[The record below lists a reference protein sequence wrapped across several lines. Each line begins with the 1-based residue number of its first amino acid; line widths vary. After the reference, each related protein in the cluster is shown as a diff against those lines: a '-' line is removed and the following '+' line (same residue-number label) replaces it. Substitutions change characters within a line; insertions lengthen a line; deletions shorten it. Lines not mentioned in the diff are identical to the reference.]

1 MVCYLTWPIPFQN
14 RNPNRIGIRVNSL
27 NQNSLSSQ
35 SILNPKL
42 TEDGKRSPKGKSKVE
57 LAKKTNAGKR
67 KTGAKVKLANSFVD
81 VKVKLLSDAMQE
93 SNGGKSMVDDGTTQ
107 NEGENMGT
115 VKMPDKFMYFPF
127 KFNSNNKC
135 RQHFNFNNIH
145 RGKKIIKK
153 RDVSALTE
161 SKSRGAMVL
170 QRGWKLGGS
179 NVLFWK

>member
-1 MVCYLTWPIPFQN
+1 M
-14 RNPNRIGIRVNSL
+14 
-27 NQNSLSSQ
+27 
-35 SILNPKL
+35 
-42 TEDGKRSPKGKSKVE
+42 E

-161 SKSRGAMVL
+161 SKSRGLWFCKGAET
-170 QRGWKLGGS
+170 WGGQMCYFENKGTKIAS
-179 NVLFWK
+179 L